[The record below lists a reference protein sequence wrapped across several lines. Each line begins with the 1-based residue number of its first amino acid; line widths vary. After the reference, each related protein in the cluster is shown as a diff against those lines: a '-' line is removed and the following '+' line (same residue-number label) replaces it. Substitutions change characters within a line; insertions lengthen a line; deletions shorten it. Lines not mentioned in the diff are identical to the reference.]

1 MNCLKGE
8 RRAMGENNIR
18 MDSHKLI
25 YHPCEVARWLCD
37 EQIYPIEMEI
47 GISGG
52 CNHRCIFCA
61 VDYMEYKPRFMDE
74 KVLIKN
80 LKIMGQK
87 GLKSI
92 IYAGEGEPMC
102 HPKSPE
108 IINATKENGI
118 DAAMST
124 NGVLFTEEKVE
135 QCLKSLTWVR
145 YSIAGATDETYE
157 KIHQC
162 NKGDLKKVLKNMQ
175 AAVKVKKD
183 NNLDTTLGAQLLLLP
198 ENKNEVIEL
207 CKIMREIGFDYYTV
221 KPFSQHP
228 ASKAKLNVDY
238 SESEE
243 IGRKLKEFETED
255 FKIYF
260 RSQSIENLKHEK
272 PYDEC
277 PGINFMAYM
286 DSAGD
291 VFPCIVF
298 MGNPEF
304 VYGNIYETPFDEIWE
319 SKRASA
325 IRGIFKGEF
334 IKNNCRKTCRLDEI
348 NKYLYELKHPGSH
361 VNFI

>member
-1 MNCLKGE
+1 
-8 RRAMGENNIR
+8 MGEINIR

-25 YHPCEVARWLCD
+25 YHPCEVARWLNG

-61 VDYMEYKPRFMDE
+61 VDYMEYKPRFIDE
-74 KVLIKN
+74 KILIKN

-102 HPKSPE
+102 HPMAPE
-108 IINATKENGI
+108 IINFTKKSGI

-124 NGVLFTEEKVE
+124 NGVLFTENKVE
-135 QCLKSLTWVR
+135 KCLKSLTWVR

-162 NKGDLKKVLKNMQ
+162 HKGDLQKVLNNMQ

-183 NNLDTTLGAQLLLLP
+183 NKLNTTLGAQLLLLP
-198 ENKNEVIEL
+198 ENKNEIIML
-207 CKIMREIGFDYYTV
+207 AKKIREIGFDYYTV

-228 ASKAKLNVDY
+228 SSKAKLQVDY
-238 SESEE
+238 SEAEE
-243 IGRKLKEFETED
+243 IGTRLRELQTEN

-260 RSQSIENLKHEK
+260 RSQSIENLGMEK
-272 PYDEC
+272 RYHDCE
-277 PGINFMAYM
+277 GLHFMAYM

-291 VFPCIVF
+291 VFPCIVY
-298 MGNPEF
+298 MGQDEYI
-304 VYGNIYETPFDEIWE
+304 YGNIYKEDFDSIWE
-319 SKRASA
+319 SERAQA
-325 IRGIFKGEF
+325 IRKIFCGDF
-334 IKNNCRKTCRLDEI
+334 IKKNCRKNCRLDEM
-348 NKYLYELKHPGSH
+348 NKYLDELKYPGAH